1 LLEWKGLD
9 ALKFGLDTDE
19 VIFHRCQL
27 YRRQARA
34 ILRLVATAAEVDR
47 VLRTLVRRFDKAND
61 SSKPSLDSDR
71 TIVCEIPD
79 LNLVY
84 RGAYKDGR
92 IERFAKVRNGTRG
105 DVRIEV
111 DSDDLVA
118 LAEGRMSLTRALF
131 TGRLSIDAAARDL
144 MVLRQ
149 LL

>member
-1 LLEWKGLD
+1 
-9 ALKFGLDTDE
+9 
-19 VIFHRCQL
+19 
-27 YRRQARA
+27 
-34 ILRLVATAAEVDR
+34 VATAAEVDR
-47 VLRTLVRRFDKAND
+47 VLRSLVRRFDKAND
-61 SSKPSLDSDR
+61 ASKPSLDSDR
-71 TIVCEIPD
+71 TIICEIPD
-79 LNLVY
+79 LKLVY
-84 RGAYKDGR
+84 KGAYRNGR
-92 IERFAKVRNGTRG
+92 IERFARAPDGARG